1 MQPQS
6 VQGLGK
12 ISEEPSTSSEERA
25 SLIKKEI
32 HGSLPHLAEPSV
44 PYRGAVF
51 AMDPRNGYME
61 PHYHPSHLFPAFHP
75 PVPIDAR
82 HHEGRYHY
90 DPSPIPPLHVPS
102 ALSSSPTY
110 SDLPFIRISPHR
122 NPAAASEPPFSPPHP
137 YINPYMDYI
146 RSLHSPSLSMI
157 SAARGLSPTDA
168 PHAGVSPA
176 EYYHQMALLAGQRSP
191 YADIIPSAATASAG
205 TIHMEYLHAMDST
218 RFPSPRLSAR
228 PSRKRTLS
236 ISPLSDHSFDLQTMI
251 RTSPNSLVTILNNS
265 RSSSSA
271 SGSYGHLSA
280 SAISPALSFT
290 YPSAPVSLHMH
301 QQILSRQQSLGSA
314 FGHSPPLIHP
324 APTFPTQRPIP
335 GIPTVLNPVQ
345 VSSGPS
351 ESSQNKPTSESAV
364 SSTGDLMHNKR
375 SKIKPDE
382 DLPSPGPRGQQEQ
395 PEGTTLVKEEGDK
408 DESKQEPEVIY
419 ETNCHWEG
427 CTREFDT
434 QEQLVHVSRGD
445 SGSELYNYVTFPV
458 GSASLTLR

>member
-1 MQPQS
+1 MS
-6 VQGLGK
+6 SKGRALSGLAHGK
-12 ISEEPSTSSEERA
+12 EEMSSQR
-25 SLIKKEI
+25 
-32 HGSLPHLAEPSV
+32 
-44 PYRGAVF
+44 
-51 AMDPRNGYME
+51 
-61 PHYHPSHLFPAFHP
+61 
-75 PVPIDAR
+75 
-82 HHEGRYHY
+82 
-90 DPSPIPPLHVPS
+90 PS

-205 TIHMEYLHAMDST
+205 TIHMEYLHAMDRSYASGHPGAPCGELRDTNKVEDAGT

-280 SAISPALSFT
+280 SAIRFQLCHQLCKLS
-290 YPSAPVSLHMH
+290 L
-301 QQILSRQQSLGSA
+301 
-314 FGHSPPLIHP
+314 
-324 APTFPTQRPIP
+324 
-335 GIPTVLNPVQ
+335 
-345 VSSGPS
+345 
-351 ESSQNKPTSESAV
+351 
-364 SSTGDLMHNKR
+364 
-375 SKIKPDE
+375 
-382 DLPSPGPRGQQEQ
+382 
-395 PEGTTLVKEEGDK
+395 
-408 DESKQEPEVIY
+408 
-419 ETNCHWEG
+419 
-427 CTREFDT
+427 
-434 QEQLVHVSRGD
+434 
-445 SGSELYNYVTFPV
+445 PV
-458 GSASLTLR
+458 GSLKLSLHTCKQQTRHPV